1 MNEKEIVEIYEDI
14 KPSVPKLN
22 YSFSQLKVLITEIGK
37 FEITNYD
44 HYGLKVLAV
53 GTREF
58 AIGTEDEA
66 DDAWE
71 ESLDNYIDECILPE
85 MPKFTQF
92 YFDDE
97 KWKNDARMDG
107 RGHSLSSYD
116 GCEIDVADLVMFRI
130 N

>member
-1 MNEKEIVEIYEDI
+1 
-14 KPSVPKLN
+14 
-22 YSFSQLKVLITEIGK
+22 
-37 FEITNYD
+37 
-44 HYGLKVLAV
+44 
-53 GTREF
+53 
-58 AIGTEDEA
+58 
-66 DDAWE
+66 
-71 ESLDNYIDECILPE
+71 